1 MIFMQARSTLR
12 RMDDARLG
20 AAFLGMAA
28 FLYGIPFFMQ
38 GDFTDFW
45 QPVPKGLPF
54 REGFAYLSASVLVL
68 GGLGLLMARTIRP
81 AAMALLL
88 LFAFFD
94 ACYLLRLIGPP
105 FDAFSL
111 MGLAEQSAVVVG
123 AWIILRTASGGS
135 ASATTAR
142 IVFGICSL
150 IFGLAHFIARVPTA
164 NMVPEW
170 MPGGQMFWALATGVG
185 HVAVG
190 LGLITNRLAVPATR
204 IGALMYSCFA
214 LFSHLPGAFTHPT
227 QWLRWEGAAFSLCMA
242 AGLWLVGDLLAAR
255 KNETELARPKAVDM
269 GRPVQ
274 SA

>member
-1 MIFMQARSTLR
+1 MQANPILR
-12 RMDDARLG
+12 RLDDAGLG
-20 AAFLGMAA
+20 VVFLGIAA
-28 FLYGIPFFMQ
+28 FLYGIPFFQQ

-54 REGFAYLSASVLVL
+54 REALAYLSAIVLVL

-81 AAMALLL
+81 AAMLLL
-88 LFAFFD
+88 SLFAFFD

-105 FDAFSL
+105 FDVSAL
-111 MGLAEQSAVVVG
+111 LGLAEQTAVVVG
-123 AWIILRTASGGS
+123 AWVVLLRTGAGGS
-135 ASATTAR
+135 AGAMTAR
-142 IVFGICSL
+142 IVFGVCSL
-150 IFGLAHFIARVPTA
+150 LFGLAHFVGRVPTA

-190 LGLITNRLAVPATR
+190 LGLIANRLAVPATR
-204 IGALMYSCFA
+204 LGALMYLCFV
-214 LFSHLPGAFTHPT
+214 LFSWLPGAFTHPT
-227 QWLRWEGAAFSLCMA
+227 QWLRWEGTAISLCMA

-255 KNETELARPKAVDM
+255 KHETERTRPNNVDM
-269 GRPVQ
+269 ESAVQ

>member
-1 MIFMQARSTLR
+1 MQARTTLR
-12 RMDDARLG
+12 RPVDAG
-20 AAFLGMAA
+20 FGVAFLGIAA
-28 FLYGIPFFMQ
+28 FLYGIPFFLQ

-54 REGFAYLSASVLVL
+54 RETFAYLSASVLVL
-68 GGLGLLMARTIRP
+68 GGLGLLMSRTIRP

-105 FDAFSL
+105 LDPFSL

-123 AWIILRTASGGS
+123 AWIILRRDAEGS
-135 ASATTAR
+135 AGATTAR

-150 IFGLAHFIARVPTA
+150 IFGLAHFIGRVPTA

-190 LGLITNRLAVPATR
+190 IALLANRLAVLATR
-204 IGALMYSCFA
+204 LGVLMYSCFV

-227 QWLRWEGAAFSLCMA
+227 QWLRWEGAAFSLCMG

-255 KNETELARPKAVDM
+255 KQETERTRPSTVDM
-269 GRPVQ
+269 TSAVQ